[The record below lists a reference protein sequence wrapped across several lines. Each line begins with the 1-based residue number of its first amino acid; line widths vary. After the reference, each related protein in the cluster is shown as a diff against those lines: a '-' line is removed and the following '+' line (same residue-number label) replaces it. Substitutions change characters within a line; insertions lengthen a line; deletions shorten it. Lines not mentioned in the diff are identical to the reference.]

1 MAYSDDVPS
10 KAAIDGH
17 PIHPMLISFPIASL
31 SLALLS
37 DVIFWTNQDGFWAQ
51 VSVWLLL
58 VGVLTGLAAAVFG
71 LIDFVS
77 IQRIRD
83 LSISWIHAGGNVVAM
98 VLALI
103 NLLLRLNEP
112 AEAVLPWGLILS
124 VVTGLIL
131 VITGW
136 LGGEMSYR
144 HRIGVNSEGS
154 EHRSSAP
161 QAGD

>member
-10 KAAIDGH
+10 KAAIAGH

-112 AEAVLPWGLILS
+112 AEAVLPWG
-124 VVTGLIL
+124 
-131 VITGW
+131 
-136 LGGEMSYR
+136 
-144 HRIGVNSEGS
+144 
-154 EHRSSAP
+154 
-161 QAGD
+161 